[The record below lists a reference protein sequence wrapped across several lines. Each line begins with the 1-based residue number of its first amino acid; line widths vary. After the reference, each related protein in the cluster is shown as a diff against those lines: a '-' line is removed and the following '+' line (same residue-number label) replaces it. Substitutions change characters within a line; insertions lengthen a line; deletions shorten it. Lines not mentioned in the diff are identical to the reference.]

1 MPERNWRSLLR
12 PTATQVAV
20 AVLLATLAFAA
31 TAQFRHQDPGDY
43 SGVRKGELVE
53 LLRSLDA
60 ANERISTQVS
70 ELTLTRND
78 LLGSTK
84 RSEDAERQ
92 AKKRADDLAILAG
105 TAGASG
111 PGVKLIIEDPAHSI
125 DSAAVLDAVEELRDA
140 GAEAIVIN
148 GTARVVAQTY
158 FLDDGE
164 SIRVGGHEIKRPIVI
179 EAIGNPQTLAEAVRF
194 RGGLADKVR
203 NHKGTI
209 SVSTDDK
216 ITITALADVKRP
228 QYAQPSAE

>member
-1 MPERNWRSLLR
+1 MPDRRWRSLLR
-12 PTATQVAV
+12 PAASQLAV
-20 AVLLATLAFAA
+20 AILLAGLAFAV
-31 TAQFRHQDPGDY
+31 TVQIRHQDPSDY

-70 ELTLTRND
+70 ELTVTRND

-111 PGVKLIIEDPAHSI
+111 PGVQLTIDDPDSSI
-125 DSAAVLDAVEELRDA
+125 DSAALLDAVEELRDA

-148 GTARVVAQTY
+148 GSARVVAQTY
-158 FLDDGE
+158 FLDDGD

-179 EAIGNPQTLAEAVRF
+179 EAIGNPQTMAEAVRF
-194 RGGLADKVR
+194 PGGLADKVE
-203 NHKGTI
+203 NHHGTLH
-209 SVSTDDK
+209 VSTEEK

-228 QYAQPSAE
+228 QYAQPSPE